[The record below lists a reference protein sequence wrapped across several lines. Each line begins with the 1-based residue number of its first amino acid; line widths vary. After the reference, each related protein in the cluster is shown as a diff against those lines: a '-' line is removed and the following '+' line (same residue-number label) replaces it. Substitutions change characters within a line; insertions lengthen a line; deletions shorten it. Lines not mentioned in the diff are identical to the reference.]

1 MIGSRSWTRDGSSCS
16 TRPEA
21 LKAQVGKDRVQIE
34 ADDSEAVIA
43 ALREHFE
50 IEAVMAEGKVTF
62 GVTDGERFLP
72 RLFAELGQ
80 PIQGVSVARPSLD
93 DVFMSHTGTTI
104 RDAEASQNDH
114 MRNLARMMSR

>member
-1 MIGSRSWTRDGSSCS
+1 M
-16 TRPEA
+16 
-21 LKAQVGKDRVQIE
+21 
-34 ADDSEAVIA
+34 
-43 ALREHFE
+43 
-50 IEAVMAEGKVTF
+50 
-62 GVTDGERFLP
+62 TDGERFLP

-93 DVFMSHTGTTI
+93 DVFMAHTGTTI